1 MEKRDFWNSFK
12 ALQLKSRTVNDIAIN
27 LESTFTLQIS
37 FFYINMI
44 LIKHLNENPLS
55 FRYNFLEA
63 KTCQLFILGEYFREF

>member
-1 MEKRDFWNSFK
+1 MEKHDFCNSFI

-44 LIKHLNENPLS
+44 FIKHLNENPLS
-55 FRYNFLEA
+55 LSLQFS
-63 KTCQLFILGEYFREF
+63 